1 MSYQISQIKARL
13 SQSIFS
19 LGILFTFT
27 NEEIRQFFLKP
38 FSLPPNSFESLFV
51 LLLIIFVTIFVLI
64 FPFKIWSNFYLEQKF
79 GDFEIDFFQFLF
91 QELKSFVLSFFLVSI
106 FSWILVWCIFEFSK
120 AWFLVLSVI
129 LGSLNLFFAKIFPAL
144 LMPFFY
150 ELKPFENHSLKTK
163 IKEFLKI
170 NLEIFVA
177 KGAKVEAK
185 IYGFGGTSRK
195 ILLSEGLL
203 ERLDENEILAVLSHE
218 LGHLKK
224 YHNLKKI
231 IYENYWTIFI
241 LFCADF
247 ILGEFLEFEFLLEQG
262 LVYLLILVFIFH
274 SLVSV
279 VENYTSRKFEL
290 EADLLAVKFSGK
302 NSLKSAL
309 LKIEETETLPKWIEF
324 LFLSHPTLERRLK
337 AIENF
342 E

>member
-1 MSYQISQIKARL
+1 MSYRL
-13 SQSIFS
+13 SKIKVDFLSFVLC
-19 LGILFTFT
+19 LGILLAFT
-27 NEEIRQFFLKP
+27 NLEVREFFLNI
-38 FSLPPNSFESLFV
+38 FDFQRGSFGSLF
-51 LLLIIFVTIFVLI
+51 LLLLSIYITISVLR
-64 FPFKIWSNFYLEQKF
+64 FPLKIWSDFYLEQKF
-79 GDFEIDFFQFLF
+79 GDFELDFFQFLF
-91 QELKSFVLSFFLVSI
+91 QEFKNFALSFLLVGI
-106 FSWILVWCIFEFSK
+106 FSWVLIWCIFEFDK
-120 AWFLVLSVI
+120 AWFLVFGVI

-144 LMPFFY
+144 LVPFFY
-150 ELKPFENHSLKTK
+150 ELKQLGNKSLKIK
-163 IKEFLKI
+163 IEEIFKI

-185 IYGFGGTSRK
+185 VYGFGGRNRK

-203 ERLDENEILAVLSHE
+203 EKLEEDEVLAVLSHE

-231 IYENYWTIFI
+231 IYENYWLIFI

-247 ILGEFLEFEFLLEQG
+247 ALGEFLEFEFLIEQG
-262 LVYLLILVFIFH
+262 LVYLLILIFIFH

-279 VENYTSRKFEL
+279 VENFISRKFEL

-342 E
+342 D